1 MEQTKVSLGGGIR
14 ESFLEVTAELSLGG
28 NSGWFLTA
36 APRQKITEK
45 PQQVVSK
52 GLSALEGKT
61 KTSNSVHLI
70 RGAAS
75 MQL

>member
-1 MEQTKVSLGGGIR
+1 MARS
-14 ESFLEVTAELSLGG
+14 
-28 NSGWFLTA
+28 LTA

-45 PQQVVSK
+45 PQQVVIK

>member
-1 MEQTKVSLGGGIR
+1 MERTKLSLGGGIR

-28 NSGWFLTA
+28 SSGWFPDSSSQA
-36 APRQKITEK
+36 AEK
-45 PQQVVSK
+45 PQQVVIK

-61 KTSNSVHLI
+61 KTLNSVHLI